1 MRQLLLTG
9 QIPGADI
16 PLHRQ
21 PTQLKELM
29 QMEMQEMKSIN
40 WPLDIKKQIMIQDK
54 VMKTGKL
61 TF

>member
-9 QIPGADI
+9 QKPGVDI
-16 PLHRQ
+16 LLHRQ

-54 VMKTGKL
+54 VMKTGQL